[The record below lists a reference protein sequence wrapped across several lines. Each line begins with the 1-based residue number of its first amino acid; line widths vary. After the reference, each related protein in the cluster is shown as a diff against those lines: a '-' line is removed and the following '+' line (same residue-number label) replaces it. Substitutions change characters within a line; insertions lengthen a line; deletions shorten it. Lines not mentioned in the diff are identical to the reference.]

1 MSNHRRTPLVMHVHE
16 LGTTVEVW
24 REGLGWWAA
33 TTHRRSQRGYFTPEA
48 ALRVL
53 TSSWPHEPWLAR
65 VGAAARHHALTTD
78 MAEPRARSAE
88 SNYTSAAGAPG
99 SSATG
104 ARRSASPNR
113 AAASRRAEQSAL
125 AGALLELR
133 SHDR

>member
-53 TSSWPHEPWLAR
+53 TGSWPHEPWLAR

-78 MAEPRARSAE
+78 MTQPRARSTE
-88 SNYTSAAGAPG
+88 SDDTPAAAGARG

-113 AAASRRAEQSAL
+113 AVASRR
-125 AGALLELR
+125 R
-133 SHDR
+133 PP